1 MSEFIKAAKS
11 LEKVL
16 IAERRDFHRHPE
28 VGYNEIRTS
37 GIVAQL
43 LDELGM
49 QVQDGV
55 GKTGVVGLLG
65 GQHAGPTVLLRFDMD
80 ALPIQE
86 ENDVEYVSQNDGVM
100 HACGHDGHVAIGMC
114 VARMLAEHSD
124 NLKGSIKFV
133 FQPAEE
139 GGAGAAAM
147 IKDGVLLEPNP
158 DYVYGMHLWN
168 ERPVGWVGAT
178 DGNMM
183 AGSCSWQCTIVG
195 NGGHAA
201 APHHTNDPAIA
212 AAQIVVGLQTVV
224 SRNLPPSDPVV
235 VSVTQIHCGDTHN
248 VIPNEASLAGTLRYF
263 SDSAYETV
271 TNSVTRIAKDI
282 ASAMGCSANV
292 SFSTGYRPV
301 SNNLDAARLVREQA
315 QCLPEVNIVSNEER
329 TAVSEDFS
337 EFMVDIPGCYF
348 FVGSSDSER
357 GLDYPHH
364 HPKFDIDEQ
373 SLTIGAAMMAG
384 IASQYVLQ

>member
-1 MSEFIKAAKS
+1 MSEFIKAVKS
-11 LEKVL
+11 LEKLL

-37 GIVAQL
+37 GIVAKQL
-43 LDELGM
+43 NDLGM
-49 QVQDGV
+49 QVRVGV
-55 GKTGVVGLLG
+55 GKTGVVGLLK
-65 GQHAGPTVLLRFDMD
+65 GQQPGPNVLLRFDMD

-86 ENDVEYVSQNDGVM
+86 ENDVEYASQNDGVM
-100 HACGHDGHVAIGMC
+100 HACGHDGHVAIGLC
-114 VARMLAEHSD
+114 VARMLVAQSD
-124 NLKGSIKFV
+124 KLKGSIKFV

-147 IKDGVLLEPNP
+147 IKDGVLLDPRP

-168 ERPVGWVGAT
+168 ERPVGWLGAT

-183 AGSCSWQCTIVG
+183 AGSCSWQCTVVG

-201 APHHTNDPAIA
+201 APHHTNDPAVA

-224 SRNLPPSDPVV
+224 SRKLSPSESAV

-248 VIPNEASLAGTLRYF
+248 VIPTEASLAGTIRYF
-263 SDSAYETV
+263 SDSAYETI
-271 TNSVTRIAKDI
+271 TNNITRIVKDI
-282 ASAMGCSANV
+282 ASAMGCSANIT
-292 SFSTGYRPV
+292 FNTGYRPV
-301 SNNLDAARLVREQA
+301 NNDSDAALLVREIA
-315 QCLPEVNIVSNEER
+315 KRIEDVTIVSNDER

-337 EFMVDIPGCYF
+337 EFMVEIPGCYF
-348 FVGSSDSER
+348 FVGSANSGS

-364 HPKFDIDEQ
+364 HPRFNIDEH
-373 SLTIGAAMMAG
+373 SLTIGAAIMAN
-384 IASQYVLQ
+384 IASNYVLE

>member
-139 GGAGAAAM
+139 GGAGAGGA
-147 IKDGVLLEPNP
+147 GV
-158 DYVYGMHLWN
+158 WA
-168 ERPVGWVGAT
+168 RVGA
-178 DGNMM
+178 GVPV
-183 AGSCSWQCTIVG
+183 AG
-195 NGGHAA
+195 
-201 APHHTNDPAIA
+201 
-212 AAQIVVGLQTVV
+212 
-224 SRNLPPSDPVV
+224 
-235 VSVTQIHCGDTHN
+235 
-248 VIPNEASLAGTLRYF
+248 
-263 SDSAYETV
+263 
-271 TNSVTRIAKDI
+271 
-282 ASAMGCSANV
+282 
-292 SFSTGYRPV
+292 
-301 SNNLDAARLVREQA
+301 EQ
-315 QCLPEVNIVSNEER
+315 P
-329 TAVSEDFS
+329 
-337 EFMVDIPGCYF
+337 
-348 FVGSSDSER
+348 ER
-357 GLDYPHH
+357 GGEHDRL
-364 HPKFDIDEQ
+364 
-373 SLTIGAAMMAG
+373 
-384 IASQYVLQ
+384 